1 MSTATQLLI
10 GAIEAGGT
18 KFVLAVGTGPDDLRD
33 IERIPTTT
41 PAETLGQCMNY
52 FTTARQKHGPLGA
65 LGIGTFGP
73 AGVNPVAE
81 NFGYITT
88 TPKPGWQHTDM
99 AGPLKQVLGVPVAF
113 DTDVNAAG
121 YGEWLWGAGQ
131 GCAGVLYLTIGT
143 GIGGGVIID
152 GRPLHGLLHPE
163 MGHIRI
169 PRPAA
174 LADFAGACPWHG
186 DCLEGLASGP
196 AIAAR
201 WGIAATDLPPEHPAW
216 DAEADCLAAACATF
230 TCTLSPHRIILGGG
244 VMEVPGLLAMIRHK
258 TGALLNSYLQH
269 PFIIEGGYI
278 TAPGLGSRSG
288 ILGALALGKGV
299 LGAQRDTRRPGEI
312 FGVTTGAPPVR
323 QRKPPTHW

>member
-1 MSTATQLLI
+1 MKSAAPLI

-18 KFVLAVGTGPDDLRD
+18 KFVLATGTGPDDLRD
-33 IERIPTTT
+33 VERIPTTT
-41 PAETLGQCMNY
+41 TAETLARCVDY
-52 FTTARQKHGPLGA
+52 FQASQKKHGPLAA

-73 AGVNPVAE
+73 AGVDPAAKDWG
-81 NFGYITT
+81 FITT
-88 TPKPGWQHTDM
+88 TPKPGWQHADM
-99 AGPLKQVLGVPVAF
+99 AGPLGRALGVPVAF

-121 YGEWLWGAGQ
+121 YGEWLWGAGR
-131 GCAGVLYLTIGT
+131 GCDGVLYLTIGT
-143 GIGGGVIID
+143 GIGGGIIIS

-174 LADFAGACPWHG
+174 LAAFAGACPWHG

-216 DAEADCLAAACATF
+216 EAEADCLAAACASF

-244 VMEVPGLLAMIRHK
+244 VMDVPGLLAMVQKK
-258 TGALLNSYLQH
+258 TRALLNGYLQH
-269 PFIIEGGYI
+269 PLITEGEYI
-278 TAPGLGSRSG
+278 TAPGLGTHSG
-288 ILGALALGKGV
+288 LLGALALGNGV
-299 LGAQRDTRRPGEI
+299 LGAQC
-312 FGVTTGAPPVR
+312 PVLSD
-323 QRKPPTHW
+323 

>member
-1 MSTATQLLI
+1 MPISGSNPMPDMSATSSLI

-33 IERIPTTT
+33 LHRVPTTT
-41 PAETLGQCMNY
+41 PAETLRQCVDY
-52 FTTARQKHGPLGA
+52 FTAAREKHGPLAA

-73 AGVNPVAE
+73 AGVDPAAADW
-81 NFGYITT
+81 GHITT
-88 TPKPGWQHTDM
+88 TPKPGWQHTNM
-99 AGPLKQVLGVPVAF
+99 AGPLQKALGVPVAF

-121 YGEWLWGAGQ
+121 YGEWLWGAGR
-131 GCAGVLYLTIGT
+131 GCGGVLYLTIGT

-169 PRPAA
+169 PRPPA
-174 LADFAGACPWHG
+174 LAEFAGTCPWHG

-201 WGIAATDLPPEHPAW
+201 WGTAATELPPEHPAW
-216 DAEADCLAAACATF
+216 EAEAACLAAACASF

-244 VMEVPGLLAMIRHK
+244 VMDVPGLLAIVQQK
-258 TGALLNSYLQH
+258 TPALLNGYLQH
-269 PFIIEGGYI
+269 PLITERVGEYI
-278 TAPGLGSRSG
+278 TAPGLGSRAG
-288 ILGALALGKGV
+288 ILGALALGRN
-299 LGAQRDTRRPGEI
+299 LL
-312 FGVTTGAPPVR
+312 
-323 QRKPPTHW
+323 